1 MSSDLIQQISSPIS
15 AENPSGSQLDEDPDF
30 DKINTEIQK
39 LESLHLGTDNVNPVD
54 WESVVK
60 IGSSLLIQKSKDIRV
75 ANWLC
80 MGLYQRQGYDGLSL
94 GLDISLSIIE
104 NFWETLYPPLRR
116 LRGRASPFIW
126 LSSKLTPLIIGK
138 EPPTSE
144 SEAVLKSA
152 RLIEKLVQVLD
163 EKFGD
168 QSPTRADSPN
178 LLDLRKALQSYAVK
192 FKVAEPAPKTEEKP
206 ITEQRQPIAA
216 TPTEFTSISNA
227 QQIILK
233 ACAYMREN
241 QPDDPI
247 PYRLIRIIKWHPV
260 IKLPPS
266 NNGRTELP
274 GILPQLVQGFQ
285 NLVNNGDW
293 DKLLRQSENN
303 FTNSP
308 FWFDLQRFT
317 DKSLSELGGAFQRVQ
332 QVIREEL
339 AFLVKRLPQILDLQ
353 FKNGIAFADAQT
365 KMWIETEVLP
375 SVTVPET
382 EDKKAIGVENKIA
395 ISEAEDI
402 EKIITEARKL
412 TANGEFQR
420 AISLLLEKT
429 ETAKSYREQFIW
441 KINTA
446 ELCLESDH
454 HRVALQLLEAMDAD
468 VKHFSLEQWEPDLSV
483 RVIRAL
489 LQCKRRLIQ
498 DIKQPSAEITEQI
511 NDLFSRLCNLDIVSA
526 IALEK

>member
-1 MSSDLIQQISSPIS
+1 MSSDLVQQISNPIS
-15 AENPSGSQLDEDPDF
+15 NENPSGNQLDEDPDF
-30 DKINTEIQK
+30 DRINTEIQK
-39 LESLHLGTDNVNPVD
+39 LESLHLGTENVNPVD

-60 IGSSLLIQKSKDIRV
+60 IGTSLLIQKSKDIRV

-80 MGLYQRQGYDGLSL
+80 MGLFQQQGYNGLSL

-104 NFWETLYPPLRR
+104 NFWETFYPPLRR

-126 LSSKLTPLIIGK
+126 LSSKLTPLITGK
-138 EPPTSE
+138 EPSASE
-144 SEAVLKSA
+144 SEAVIKSA
-152 RLIEKLVQVLD
+152 QLIEKLIQVID

-178 LLDLRKALQSYAVK
+178 LSDLRKALQAYAVK
-192 FKVAEPAPKTEEKP
+192 LKVEEPAPRVEEKP
-206 ITEQRQPIAA
+206 VTEQRQPTTTAPA
-216 TPTEFTSISNA
+216 EFTSISNA
-227 QQIILK
+227 QQIILR

-247 PYRLIRIIKWHPV
+247 PYRLSRIIKWHSV

-285 NLVNNGDW
+285 NLMNSGDW

-303 FTNSP
+303 FSNSP
-308 FWFDLQRFT
+308 FWFDLQRFI
-317 DKSLSELGGAFQRVQ
+317 DKSLSELGESFQRVQ
-332 QVIREEL
+332 QVIREEM

-375 SVTVPET
+375 SVAVSGT
-382 EDKKAIGVENKIA
+382 EDRKVIGSESKVI

-402 EKIITEARKL
+402 EKTLTEARKL
-412 TANGEFQR
+412 TANGEFQK
-420 AISLLLEKT
+420 AISLLIEKT
-429 ETAKSYREQFIW
+429 EDARSYREQFIW

-446 ELCLESDH
+446 ELCLESGH
-454 HRVALQLLEAMDAD
+454 PRVALQLLEAMDAD
-468 VKHFSLEQWEPDLSV
+468 VKRFSLEQWEPDLSI

-489 LQCKRRLIQ
+489 LQCKRRIIA
-498 DIKQPSAEITEQI
+498 DVKQPSVEITEQI
-511 NDLFSRLCNLDIVSA
+511 NDLFSRLCQLDIISA